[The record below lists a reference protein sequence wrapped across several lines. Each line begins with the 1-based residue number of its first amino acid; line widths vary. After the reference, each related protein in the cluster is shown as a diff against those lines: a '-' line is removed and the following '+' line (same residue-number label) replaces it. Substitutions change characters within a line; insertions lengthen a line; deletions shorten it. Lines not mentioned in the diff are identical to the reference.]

1 MPAKPDVTPV
11 ISPEVAFGRELRRM
25 REAEGWSLDALGA
38 RVGYSGTMIGYF
50 ERAKRSV
57 PETFAARAEEILGL
71 NGELVALWKEIN
83 PKAAPKWF
91 RQWPK
96 IESQALLIR
105 TWEPLV
111 MPGLLQTE
119 EYARALLHA
128 EPGASDEQVEEMV
141 RARMTR
147 QTIFRRADPPMYV
160 AVIDEGVLHRPT
172 GGKAV
177 MRAQLE
183 QLMTLMDHPK
193 ITIQVVP
200 LEVGATPGLLGG
212 FAIAQPLSGPDTAYL
227 ESASNGQVTDRVDEV
242 RAISVRFDAIRA
254 WAHPVHVTR
263 DVIRE
268 LTERYGQ

>member
-1 MPAKPDVTPV
+1 MSAKPDVLPA
-11 ISPEVAFGRELRRM
+11 ISPEVAFGCELRRL
-25 REAEGWSLDALGA
+25 REAEGWSLDAFGA

-57 PETFAARAEEILGL
+57 PETFATRAEEVLGL

-128 EPGASDEQVEEMV
+128 EPGASNEQVKEML

-147 QTIFRRADPPMYV
+147 QTIFERADPPMYV

-183 QLMTLMDHPK
+183 HLMTLMDHPK

-227 ESASNGQVTDRVDEV
+227 ESASSGQVTDRVDEV
-242 RAISVRFDAIRA
+242 RAINVRFDAIRA

-263 DVIRE
+263 DVVRE
-268 LTERYGQ
+268 LIERYGQ